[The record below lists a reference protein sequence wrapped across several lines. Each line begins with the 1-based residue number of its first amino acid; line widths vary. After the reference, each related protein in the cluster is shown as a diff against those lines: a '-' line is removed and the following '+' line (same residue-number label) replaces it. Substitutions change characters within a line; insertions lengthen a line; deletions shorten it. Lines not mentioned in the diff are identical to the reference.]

1 MKNTKRDCKMYEYG
15 CVINPTV
22 PWLGASPDG
31 IVFHED
37 VGYGLVEVKCSYSKR
52 NVSSRDACQDPSFF
66 CPEVNGKV
74 FLKHDHDYYAQVQG
88 QLSVYGASYC
98 DFMLY
103 TNKGLSIER
112 ITFDVVFWRTLT
124 EKLGWVFFRL
134 LCARGENPQVKFM
147 CPMSSAY
154 NWFLLLILYCKNI
167 RKKYTSASMIVSSK
181 NYLHLK
187 HHANAIHSV

>member
-74 FLKHDHDYYAQVQG
+74 FLKHDHDYYSQVQG
-88 QLSVYGASYC
+88 QLGVCAASYC

-103 TNKGLSIER
+103 TNNGLSIER
-112 ITFDVVFWRTLT
+112 MTFDVVFWRTLT
-124 EKLGWVFFRL
+124 EKLRWVFEIT
-134 LCARGENPQVKFM
+134 LCL
-147 CPMSSAY
+147 
-154 NWFLLLILYCKNI
+154 W
-167 RKKYTSASMIVSSK
+167 
-181 NYLHLK
+181 
-187 HHANAIHSV
+187 